1 MRAIV
6 AQEEP
11 LSGPQAPPAGFQAED
26 MGQAAEVRLGVNL
39 SIHEQGALVEL
50 YDLAWEADDA
60 L

>member
-11 LSGPQAPPAGFQAED
+11 LSRSQAPPAGFQAED
-26 MGQAAEVRLGVNL
+26 LGQASKVRLGVYL
-39 SIHEQGALVEL
+39 SVYEEGALVEL
-50 YDLAWEADDA
+50 YDLAWQPDDA